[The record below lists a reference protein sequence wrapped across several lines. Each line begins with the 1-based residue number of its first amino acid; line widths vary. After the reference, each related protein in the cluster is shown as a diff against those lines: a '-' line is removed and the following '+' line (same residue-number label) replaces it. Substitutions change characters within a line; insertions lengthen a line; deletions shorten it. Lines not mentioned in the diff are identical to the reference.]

1 MLQQTQTAR
10 VIGPF
15 GAFLRRFPTPEI
27 CARAGAGEVLRAWS
41 GLGYNRRALNL
52 HACAVAIVDR
62 HEGKVPDR
70 LEDLQALP
78 GIGPYTARAVLA
90 FAFEQQVAVV
100 DLNVRRVLS
109 RALAGRRLSA
119 AEAQGLAER
128 LVPAGR
134 SWLWNQAML
143 EHGAL
148 CCTAR
153 APRCGDCFMRS
164 CCAWRRTGCAAPDP
178 GAPLRSQGRFE
189 GSDRQGRG
197 RLVAALRR
205 GGVAPHDLAAACGW
219 PGDLARARR
228 AADALVREGL
238 ATWGP
243 GGVLH
248 LGGTRRAQVT
258 AG

>member
-1 MLQQTQTAR
+1 M
-10 VIGPF
+10 
-15 GAFLRRFPTPEI
+15 
-27 CARAGAGEVLRAWS
+27 LRAWS
-41 GLGYNRRALNL
+41 GLGYNRRAVNL
-52 HACAVAIVDR
+52 HACALSIVDR
-62 HEGKVPDR
+62 HGGAVPDR

-100 DLNVRRVLS
+100 DVNVRRVLS

-153 APRCGDCFMRS
+153 APRCGDCSLRS

-178 GAPLRSQGRFE
+178 GAAHRSQGRFE

-205 GGVAPHDLAAACGW
+205 GVVAPHELAAACGW
-219 PGDLARARR
+219 PEDLARARR

-243 GGVLH
+243 GEVLH
-248 LGGTRRAQVT
+248 LGGTRQDQLT
-258 AG
+258 PG